1 MTLARS
7 FACIANQEWEAREDP
22 KRPKGVWNVDAIY
35 RACAFCQKA
44 IEHGLT
50 PRLAPCIG
58 HMVEKTGLRRWEDMR
73 LPIPGVSTHGVSP
86 DKFQELKRFW
96 EVTDKLNETWKKDK
110 AKVEEKKGRTPNAYI
125 CAAEGCGIETTSKKS
140 LMRCSGPCTGADKPS
155 YCSKDCQ
162 RQVSAVNAELLRH
175 NSERFWLC
183 AGLATA

>member
-1 MTLARS
+1 MSLCSDTTPRMTLARS

-73 LPIPGVSTHGVSP
+73 RLGASTTGGGLDGSGRRWARIREGAGGLYA
-86 DKFQELKRFW
+86 D
-96 EVTDKLNETWKKDK
+96 
-110 AKVEEKKGRTPNAYI
+110 VEESRASVQGGVDGGGRRR
-125 CAAEGCGIETTSKKS
+125 
-140 LMRCSGPCTGADKPS
+140 MRRVHAD
-155 YCSKDCQ
+155 
-162 RQVSAVNAELLRH
+162 
-175 NSERFWLC
+175 
-183 AGLATA
+183 